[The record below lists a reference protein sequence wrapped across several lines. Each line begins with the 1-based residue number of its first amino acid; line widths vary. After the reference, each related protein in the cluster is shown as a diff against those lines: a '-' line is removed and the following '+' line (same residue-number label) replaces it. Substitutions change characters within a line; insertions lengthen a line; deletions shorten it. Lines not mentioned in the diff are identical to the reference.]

1 MQDCSVECR
10 IVQLNANFR
19 QFSVQRLK
27 SSRIALIITEG
38 MHGRLH
44 ANAWS
49 FTCVV
54 WRENAC

>member
-27 SSRIALIITEG
+27 LLRIVLIITEG

-44 ANAWS
+44 AWFGVRMRVES
-49 FTCVV
+49 VYG
-54 WRENAC
+54 